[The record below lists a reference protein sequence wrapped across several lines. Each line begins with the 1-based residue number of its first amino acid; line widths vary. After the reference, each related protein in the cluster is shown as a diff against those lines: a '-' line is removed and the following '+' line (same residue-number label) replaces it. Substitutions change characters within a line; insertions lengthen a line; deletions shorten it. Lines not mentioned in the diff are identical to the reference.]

1 MVVPTRAVRRA
12 WGLGRVVVVV
22 LSAPTSDGAL
32 ARPAAAQTLDSHR
45 LPDGAQ
51 SHAVALL
58 ESRLRGPFRLMVR
71 ALPGELSVGDTGGIS
86 ERAPGRH
93 PWAAPR
99 PQIAEPRRVAPVLL
113 SLAVPGVGQRV
124 MGQRRGWVYLS
135 LEVVGWAFWLD
146 RRMAGADYRDRYR
159 DLAWEVARIPSG
171 PRADGAFPY
180 YETLSDWPRSGDY
193 DSDASTSGLQ
203 PEGDP
208 TTYNGAIWARAV
220 DLFLPG
226 GAVVSES
233 DPAYQSALA
242 YYGDRAYGTEFLWD
256 WTGEDGARSEF
267 GDLIVES
274 DDRFR
279 QATNVVGA
287 VIANHLVSAVDAYL
301 SARGRS
307 VPVEIRAAPGPRAG
321 RSRWSVRVRLEAPR

>member
-1 MVVPTRAVRRA
+1 
-12 WGLGRVVVVV
+12 
-22 LSAPTSDGAL
+22 
-32 ARPAAAQTLDSHR
+32 
-45 LPDGAQ
+45 
-51 SHAVALL
+51 
-58 ESRLRGPFRLMVR
+58 MVR
-71 ALPGELSVGDTGGIS
+71 ALPGELSVGDPGGIS
-86 ERAPGRH
+86 ERAPAMDAS
-93 PWAAPR
+93 AAPR
-99 PQIAEPRRVAPVLL
+99 PQVVESRRVAPVLL

-159 DLAWEVARIPSG
+159 DLAWEVARVPAG

-180 YETLSDWPRSGDY
+180 YETLSHWLRSGDY

-220 DLFLPG
+220 GLFLPD
-226 GAVVSES
+226 GAVVPES

-242 YYGDRAYGTEFLWD
+242 YYRDRAYSTEFLWD
-256 WTGEDGARSEF
+256 WSGEEGAQSEF
-267 GDLIVES
+267 ADLIVES
-274 DDRFR
+274 DERFR

-307 VPVEIRAAPGPRAG
+307 APIRIRAAPAPLTG
-321 RSRWSVRVRLEAPR
+321 RSRWSVLVELEAPR